1 MAEFGS
7 IAIRIALA
15 MSIYSAV
22 GSVLGARLGMPEL
35 VRSAR
40 YSIYL
45 IALSLG
51 AAIVALVVAFLSHD
65 FEIRYVAEH
74 SSRAMATVYTWV
86 AFYAGNE
93 GSLLFLA
100 GVLALLS
107 SIALWRAPR
116 TMAFSLPYVNAI
128 MAIVLAFFAI
138 LLVFLADPFAQLT
151 FVPQDGQ
158 GVNPLLTHPGM
169 FIHPPMLMTGL
180 VAVTIPFA
188 FALGVL
194 VSGRVGDEWVDTGRV
209 WALIAWA
216 VLGSGLLLGAWWAYT
231 ILGWGGYWAWDP
243 VENAGLM
250 PFLGLTAFVHS
261 IMVQKRRGM
270 FRLWNIALINI
281 TFSLALF
288 GMFINR
294 GGPVPSVHSF
304 GQSTLGWTFLIF
316 LGLTIL
322 GSFVVYF
329 VRMPRLR
336 ASRTIEA
343 TLSRESAFL
352 VNNLLLLGV
361 AFITLWG
368 VIYPLISEI
377 FLGRRVTV
385 AEPFYNQVNGPL
397 LLALIF
403 LMGVG
408 PLLPWRSASLSN
420 IVRALRVPLITAG
433 AVILL
438 ALALQIFNPLV
449 LLSVG
454 LLGLVSGGI
463 AHEWVRGT
471 MSRHKRGENYP
482 LAFVRLIAANRPR
495 YGGYIVHLAVVALA
509 LGIVGSSFYDKQRDV
524 ILAPGEVASIGEYQ
538 VEYITTDVID
548 EPEFVKF
555 NTHFELFQNGES
567 LGTMVSSRDFYPTFR
582 MASTRPAILS
592 GLIEDV
598 YVSSTELLEDGSASF
613 RLFVNPLVWWVWAA
627 GPIMILGTLVS
638 LWPERRKRR
647 EPAPRQGQ
655 GAGSEREAAD

>member
-1 MAEFGS
+1 MAEFGA
-7 IAIRIALA
+7 IAIRVA
-15 MSIYSAV
+15 MAMAFYSVV
-22 GSVLGARLGMPEL
+22 GSVLGARLRMPEL

-40 YSIYL
+40 YAIYL
-45 IALSLG
+45 IGLSL
-51 AAIVALVVAFLSHD
+51 AAATAALVAAFISHD
-65 FEIRYVAEH
+65 FTIRYVAEH
-74 SSRAMATVYTWV
+74 SSRAMATIYTWV

-100 GVLALLS
+100 GVLALLGT
-107 SIALWRAPR
+107 IALWRAPR
-116 TMAFSLPYVNAI
+116 SLASSLPYVTAI
-128 MAIVLAFFAI
+128 IGIVLAFFTI
-138 LLVFLADPFAQLT
+138 LLVFLADPFTQLAFT
-151 FVPQDGQ
+151 PPDGQ

-169 FIHPPMLMTGL
+169 FIHPPLLMTGL
-180 VAVTIPFA
+180 VGVTIPFA
-188 FALGVL
+188 FALGAL
-194 VSGRVGDEWVDTGRV
+194 VSGRAGDEWVDTGRV

-250 PFLGLTAFVHS
+250 PWLGLTAFVHS

-281 TFSLALF
+281 TFALALF

-304 GQSTLGWTFLIF
+304 GQSTLGWTFLVF
-316 LGLTIL
+316 LGLTIVA
-322 GSFVVYF
+322 SFAVYF
-329 VRMPRLR
+329 VQMPRLK
-336 ASRTIEA
+336 ATRTIESS
-343 TLSRESAFL
+343 LSREAAFL

-368 VIYPLISEI
+368 VVYPLISEI

-397 LLALIF
+397 LLGLIF

-408 PLLPWRSASLSN
+408 PLLPWRSAKVGG
-420 IVRALRVPLITAG
+420 IARALRTPLLAAA
-433 AVILL
+433 AVVAV
-438 ALALQIFNPLV
+438 ALALRTFNPLV

-454 LLGLVSGGI
+454 LLGMVTGGI
-463 AHEWVRGT
+463 AHEWVRGA
-471 MSRHKRGENYP
+471 MARHRRGESYP
-482 LAFVRLIAANRPR
+482 IAFVRLIAANRPR

-509 LGIVGSSFYDKQRDV
+509 LGIVGSSFYDSQRDIV
-524 ILAPGEVASIGEYQ
+524 LAPGETAAIGEYR
-538 VEYITTDVID
+538 VEYIETSVTDR
-548 EPEFVKF
+548 PESVKF
-555 NTHFELFQNGES
+555 DTHIELFRGGES
-567 LGTMVSSRDFYPTFR
+567 LGTMVSQRDFYPSFR
-582 MASTRPAILS
+582 MASTRPAIRS
-592 GLIEDV
+592 GLVEDV

-613 RLFVNPLVWWVWAA
+613 RLFVNPLVWWVWVA

-638 LWPERRKRR
+638 LWPERRSRR
-647 EPAPRQGQ
+647 GRPPARDG
-655 GAGSEREAAD
+655 EASTASGTVE